1 MKGMIRLA
9 LSGLLAATALLTVA
23 GSAPAQTRHDSNAPI
38 DVSAN
43 AIELQDK
50 QRRAV
55 FTGGAVFRQA
65 TMTLNADRVTINY
78 TGQVTDGS
86 PQATRIDVAG
96 NVVLTRPDQT
106 ARSRFAV
113 YDVKA
118 RVVTMIGNVRL
129 TQGANTLNGGR
140 LSIDLDTGR
149 ATIDG
154 SGVGGSGTP
163 GAPVTQGNGRVTGR
177 FSAPPRN

>member
-1 MKGMIRLA
+1 MIRSA
-9 LSGLLAATALLTVA
+9 LPGLAATFALLAIA

-50 QRRAV
+50 QQRAV
-55 FTGGAVFRQA
+55 FTGGAVFRQS
-65 TMTLNADRVTINY
+65 TMTLTADRVVIAY
-78 TGQVTDGS
+78 SGQITDGA
-86 PQATRIDVAG
+86 PQATRIDATG

-106 ARSRFAV
+106 AKSRFAV
-113 YDVKA
+113 YDINR
-118 RVVTMIGNVRL
+118 RVVTMIGGVRL

-154 SGVGGSGTP
+154 SGVGAVSTPGSGVQQS
-163 GAPVTQGNGRVTGR
+163 GGRVTGR
-177 FSAPPRN
+177 FSVPKRN

>member
-1 MKGMIRLA
+1 MIRMA
-9 LSGLLAATALLTVA
+9 LPGIVATTALLAVA

-50 QRRAV
+50 DRRAI
-55 FTGGAVFRQA
+55 FTGGAVFRQG
-65 TMTLNADRVTINY
+65 TMTLNSDRVTIAY
-78 TGQVTDGS
+78 TGQVTQGT
-86 PQATRIDVAG
+86 PQAIRIDATG

-106 ARSRFAV
+106 ARARFAV
-113 YDVKA
+113 YDINR
-118 RVVTMIGNVRL
+118 RVVTMIGGVRL

-154 SGVGGSGTP
+154 SGVGASSGTG
-163 GAPVTQGNGRVTGR
+163 GATTQSGGRVTAR
-177 FSAPPRN
+177 FSAPKRN

>member
-1 MKGMIRLA
+1 MIRPA
-9 LSGLLAATALLTVA
+9 LPGLVTALGLLAIP

-50 QRRAV
+50 QQRAV
-55 FTGGAVFRQA
+55 FTGGAVFRQS
-65 TMTLNADRVTINY
+65 TMTLTADRVVIAY
-78 TGQVTDGS
+78 SGQITDGA
-86 PQATRIDVAG
+86 PQATRIDATG

-106 ARSRFAV
+106 AKSRFAV
-113 YDVKA
+113 YDINR
-118 RVVTMIGNVRL
+118 RVVTMRL
-129 TQGANTLNGGR
+129 TQGANTLSGGR

-154 SGVGGSGTP
+154 SGIGSSAAPGGGVQQSG
-163 GAPVTQGNGRVTGR
+163 GRVTGR
-177 FSAPPRN
+177 FSVPKRN

>member
-1 MKGMIRLA
+1 MIRPALPGFLA
-9 LSGLLAATALLTVA
+9 TIGLLAIA

-38 DVSAN
+38 DISAN

-55 FTGGAVFRQA
+55 FTGGAVFRQS
-65 TMTLNADRVTINY
+65 TMTLNADRVVIAY
-78 TGQVTDGS
+78 TGQITDGA
-86 PQATRIDVAG
+86 PQATRIDATG

-113 YDVKA
+113 YDINR
-118 RVVTMIGNVRL
+118 RVVTMIGGVRL

-154 SGVGGSGTP
+154 SGVGGGTTSGGTVQQS
-163 GAPVTQGNGRVTGR
+163 GGRVTGR
-177 FSAPPRN
+177 FSVPKRN

>member
-1 MKGMIRLA
+1 MIRHA
-9 LSGLLAATALLTVA
+9 LPGLVASFGLLAIA

-38 DVSAN
+38 DISAN

-50 QRRAV
+50 QQRAV

-65 TMTLNADRVTINY
+65 TMTLTADRVVIAY
-78 TGQVTDGS
+78 SGQITDGA
-86 PQATRIDVAG
+86 PQATRIDATG

-106 ARSRFAV
+106 AKSRFAV
-113 YDVKA
+113 YDINR
-118 RVVTMIGNVRL
+118 RVVTMIGGVQL

-154 SGVGGSGTP
+154 SGVGATRAPDGTVQQSG
-163 GAPVTQGNGRVTGR
+163 GRVTGR
-177 FSAPPRN
+177 FSVPRRN

>member
-1 MKGMIRLA
+1 MIRLP
-9 LSGLLAATALLTVA
+9 LIGLVATLGLFAVS

-43 AIELQDK
+43 AIELQDQ

-55 FTGGAVFRQA
+55 FTGRAIFKQA
-65 TMTLNADRVTINY
+65 TMTLNADRVTIAY
-78 TGQVTDGS
+78 TGQITDGS
-86 PQATRIDVAG
+86 PQATRVDATG
-96 NVVLTRPDQT
+96 DVVLTRPDQT

-113 YDVKA
+113 YDINR
-118 RVVTMIGNVRL
+118 RVVTMIGGVRL

-140 LSIDLDTGR
+140 LSINLDTGR

-154 SGVGGSGTP
+154 SGVGTTTTP
-163 GAPVTQGNGRVTGR
+163 DGAVTQSGGRVSGR
-177 FSAPPRN
+177 FSVPKRN

>member
-1 MKGMIRLA
+1 MIRSA
-9 LSGLLAATALLTVA
+9 LPGLLAALGFLAIA

-38 DVSAN
+38 DISAN

-50 QRRAV
+50 QQRAV
-55 FTGGAVFRQA
+55 FTGGAVFRQS
-65 TMTLNADRVTINY
+65 TMTLTADRVVIAY
-78 TGQVTDGS
+78 SGQITDGA
-86 PQATRIDVAG
+86 PQATRIDATG

-106 ARSRFAV
+106 AKSRFAV
-113 YDVKA
+113 YDINR
-118 RVVTMIGNVRL
+118 RVVTMIGGVRL

-154 SGVGGSGTP
+154 SGVGSSPAPGGGVQQSG
-163 GAPVTQGNGRVTGR
+163 GRVTGR
-177 FSAPPRN
+177 FSVPKRN

>member
-1 MKGMIRLA
+1 MIRMA
-9 LSGLLAATALLTVA
+9 LPGIVATTALLAIA

-50 QRRAV
+50 DRRAI
-55 FTGGAVFRQA
+55 FTGGAVFRQG
-65 TMTLNADRVTINY
+65 TMTLNSDRVTIAY
-78 TGQVTDGS
+78 TGQVTQGT
-86 PQATRIDVAG
+86 PQATRIDAIG

-106 ARSRFAV
+106 ARARFAV
-113 YDVKA
+113 YDINR
-118 RVVTMIGNVRL
+118 RVVTMIGGVRL

-154 SGVGGSGTP
+154 SGVGASSGT
-163 GAPVTQGNGRVTGR
+163 GGTTTQSGGRVTAR
-177 FSAPPRN
+177 FSAPKRN

>member
-1 MKGMIRLA
+1 MIRPA
-9 LSGLLAATALLTVA
+9 LPGLVTALGLLAIP

-50 QRRAV
+50 QQRAV
-55 FTGGAVFRQA
+55 FTGGAVFRQS
-65 TMTLNADRVTINY
+65 TMTLTADRVVIAY
-78 TGQVTDGS
+78 SGQITDGA
-86 PQATRIDVAG
+86 PQATRIDATG

-106 ARSRFAV
+106 AKSRFAV
-113 YDVKA
+113 YDINR
-118 RVVTMIGNVRL
+118 RVVTMIGGVRL
-129 TQGANTLNGGR
+129 TQGANTLSGGR

-154 SGVGGSGTP
+154 SGIGSSAAPGGGVQQSG
-163 GAPVTQGNGRVTGR
+163 GRVTGR
-177 FSAPPRN
+177 FSVPKRN